1 MKKYICPNC
10 ESRNAKPYCNECDCS
25 IPNNSFI
32 EEAETILQQ
41 KIICSACGRTVEG
54 KDIKRSNCPHCG
66 ELLLKGTSYKTS
78 FNPASYSETP
88 DTKIYIVQYIVSI
101 LIPLAGF
108 IMGAIFLT
116 KKDESHVGG
125 VCILLGIVSFI
136 ITYAILSNTNMI

>member
-10 ESRNAKPYCNECDCS
+10 ESRNTKPYCNDCDCS

-32 EEAETILQQ
+32 EEEESIIQP
-41 KIICSACGRTVEG
+41 KIVCSSCGRTIE
-54 KDIKRSNCPHCG
+54 KESMNRSNCPHCG

-78 FNPASYSETP
+78 FNPSSYNDKPNTNS
-88 DTKIYIVQYIVSI
+88 YIVHYIVSI

-136 ITYAILSNTNMI
+136 ISYAILSNTNMV